1 MPKPQTDKPATPVSD
16 SPLIR
21 YPDRTLVLA
30 PAYCGSIYRY
40 AAMAMY
46 GNVVIDT
53 SRRFNKREKECHR
66 CTIEGPNGLQRLTVP
81 LEKPQQ
87 WHSTLLDDVKVSTHG
102 EWWHV
107 HWGAIESAYG
117 RTPYFEYYA
126 DELLPAFSGKIE
138 QLAELDGMIHSFCM
152 KALGISPGT
161 TLSEPVDRAIPP
173 MADIPYYQV
182 WDKRYGFMPGLSVL
196 DLIFNMGPESPLV
209 LKKMADSLLNHE
221 DNHRI

>member
-1 MPKPQTDKPATPVSD
+1 MLP
-16 SPLIR
+16 
-21 YPDRTLVLA
+21 

-40 AAMAMY
+40 AAMSMY
-46 GNVVIDT
+46 GNIVIDT

-81 LEKPQQ
+81 LEKPRQ
-87 WHSTLLDDVKVSTHG
+87 WHSTRIDDVKVSTHG

-126 DELLPAFSGKIE
+126 DDLLPAFTGKIE
-138 QLAELDGMIHSFCM
+138 SLAELDGLIHSFCM
-152 KALGISPGT
+152 KALGISSGGA
-161 TLSEPVDRAIPP
+161 LSQLVDRTVPQ
-173 MADIPYYQV
+173 MTDVPYYQV
-182 WDKRYGFMPGLSVL
+182 WDKRYGFTPGLSVL

-209 LKKMADSLLNHE
+209 LKKMADGLTP
-221 DNHRI
+221 